1 MYSFRS
7 FLVLVSVLFGRLSE
21 QQELAAYLKTCNRDN
36 LYRSFI
42 DPYYSSSATAF
53 CKDYLRTSVS
63 AVRTLTDG
71 DTTTATLA
79 KRNLP
84 ATTAF
89 PAPRL
94 SSACSCILTTI
105 PEPTTIYTSTK
116 TVTQSTTKTLSSASC
131 THTAP
136 IIQNGDFESGS
147 LSPWTIL
154 SSYPD
159 RQYYEKMFSYNVT
172 SPGNNSTYAYTMTDI
187 AATTYVAV
195 EIGQT
200 IALCPNRS
208 YQLSAQVF
216 ITDGGYTPMKEQYA
230 ELFVDDLRVAQSGE
244 SYPQGPPV
252 VWKLLGGEFTS
263 SAEGGTAIVKV
274 RLVTTNLMVAKWGVD
289 NVVVA
294 FAV

>member
-1 MYSFRS
+1 MYSCLS
-7 FLVLVSVLFGRLSE
+7 GLVLVLVLFGRLSE
-21 QQELAAYLKTCNRDN
+21 QQEPAYLTTCNRDS
-36 LYRSFI
+36 LYRFFI
-42 DPYYSSSATAF
+42 DPHYSSSATAF
-53 CKDYLRTSVS
+53 CTDYLRTSVS
-63 AVRTLTDG
+63 AVRTFMDSNTA
-71 DTTTATLA
+71 TATLA

-89 PAPRL
+89 PPPRL

-116 TVTQSTTKTLSSASC
+116 TIAQSTTKTSSSASC
-131 THTAP
+131 THAAP
-136 IIQNGDFESGS
+136 IIQNGDFETGS

-154 SSYPD
+154 SRDPD
-159 RQYYEKMFSYNVT
+159 PRYYEQMFSYNVT
-172 SPGNNSTYAYTMTDI
+172 SPGDNSAYAFTMTDI

-200 IALCPNRS
+200 ISLCPNRS

-216 ITDGGYTPMKEQYA
+216 ITDGGYTPRKDQYA
-230 ELFVDDLRVAQSGE
+230 ELFVDDLRVAVSGE

-252 VWKLLGGEFTS
+252 VWKLLGGKFTS
-263 SAEGGTAIVKV
+263 SAEGGAAVVKV
-274 RLVTTNLMVAKWGVD
+274 RLVATNLMAARWGVD
-289 NVVVA
+289 GVVA